1 DAACAVRFLDLSGT
15 RLTADSVG
23 HVASAFMGQ
32 WDANGEERVIE
43 QHSCRSAAS
52 GAFVPVLD
60 LSHNALEDSG
70 VEAIAQSVVRSV
82 CLRLRNVGCTKDG
95 LQKLLKCH
103 EWIVE
108 LDVGR
113 NPIGVVDLTGLFSV
127 VKSSK
132 QWEVLNISRL
142 AVLAGFEYTANLV
155 TPEMVECLRK
165 APGLKDVDCSE
176 NRLDDDRA
184 KIIVEAVKDSET
196 DRLQRL
202 AMNESGCGIL
212 TAEALKAVLSQR
224 AMLSGR
230 VPYGSS
236 RCTALRI
243 LELRGNKL
251 HDDCMKIFSQGLGD
265 SISLEKLILAGE
277 SLEATHGALMVSK
290 LKVEN
295 WDVLD
300 WRQQP
305 RRPFKRSFVPF
316 DPDAVESFGGA
327 AKVAKREFLQHQCLR
342 LCAMAEI
349 ARAHDSDL
357 DTSPSNLRGILNI
370 VQTNPILSLLL
381 VCFVPLGFTSHALG
395 LQPSYVFGCNFMAI
409 IPLAWIIG
417 KSTEDLSAAVGQTMG
432 GLLNASFGNLVE
444 MLLVIAGIRRNQ
456 VVVVQCTLLGSI
468 LSNLLLVMGCAFL
481 LGGWFYA
488 TQKYSQQGAS
498 TQCTLLALSVFSIA
512 LPTLYAKILEET
524 QEFEHMLQV
533 SRWSSVFLLVT
544 YAAYLYFQLGTHQ
557 ALFEDLSGE
566 EEEEVPDLTP
576 GFAAV
581 VLAVATVVTS
591 YSTDFLIDSIEGTV
605 EKYDLSQ
612 EFIGIIL
619 LPIIG
624 NAAEHYTAI
633 TVAMRNKM
641 DLALGVAAGSSCQMA
656 LLVTPFSVLV
666 GWAFDREMSLDFH
679 SFQVAVLFIS
689 VFLASSILSNGTSNW
704 LEGLMLLVTYI
715 VLALIYFFEGA
726 GKGHSL
732 AVLD

>member
-1 DAACAVRFLDLSGT
+1 MWLLWAARKDALSLTPESLD
-15 RLTADSVG
+15 
-23 HVASAFMGQ
+23 
-32 WDANGEERVIE
+32 E
-43 QHSCRSAAS
+43 
-52 GAFVPVLD
+52 
-60 LSHNALEDSG
+60 
-70 VEAIAQSVVRSV
+70 
-82 CLRLRNVGCTKDG
+82 
-95 LQKLLKCH
+95 
-103 EWIVE
+103 
-108 LDVGR
+108 
-113 NPIGVVDLTGLFSV
+113 
-127 VKSSK
+127 
-132 QWEVLNISRL
+132 L
-142 AVLAGFEYTANLV
+142 AVE
-155 TPEMVECLRK
+155 
-165 APGLKDVDCSE
+165 
-176 NRLDDDRA
+176 
-184 KIIVEAVKDSET
+184 
-196 DRLQRL
+196 
-202 AMNESGCGIL
+202 
-212 TAEALKAVLSQR
+212 
-224 AMLSGR
+224 
-230 VPYGSS
+230 
-236 RCTALRI
+236 
-243 LELRGNKL
+243 
-251 HDDCMKIFSQGLGD
+251 
-265 SISLEKLILAGE
+265 
-277 SLEATHGALMVSK
+277 
-290 LKVEN
+290 
-295 WDVLD
+295 
-300 WRQQP
+300 
-305 RRPFKRSFVPF
+305 RSFCSINASTYVPWLKSLV
-316 DPDAVESFGGA
+316 PTIG
-327 AKVAKREFLQHQCLR
+327 
-342 LCAMAEI
+342 
-349 ARAHDSDL
+349 DL
-357 DTSPSNLRGILNI
+357 DTSPSNLHGSLALSAPFSNRWCIRSWPWSCSQGILNI

-381 VCFVPLGFTSHALG
+381 VCFVPLGFASHALG
-395 LQPSYVFGCNFMAI
+395 FQPSYVFGCNFMAI

-591 YSTDFLIDSIEGTV
+591 YSTDFLINSIEGTV